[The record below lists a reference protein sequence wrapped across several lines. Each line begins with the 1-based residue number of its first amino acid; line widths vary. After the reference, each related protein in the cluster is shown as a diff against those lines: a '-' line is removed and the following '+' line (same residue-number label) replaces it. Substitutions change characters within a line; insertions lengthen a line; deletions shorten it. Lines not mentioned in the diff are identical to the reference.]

1 MVRSAVTVQKIV
13 QSLRNS
19 LCKMQKGMCGMSNMY
34 EAPNYSFPNQ
44 MIPSLKNL
52 LKFFHH
58 HTYWLSPPSL
68 LRFCCRG
75 THKCFR
81 KRVTIFFKNLKKSAR
96 ESLFLVVFKLEFQ
109 LSTGVLNA
117 VMWDVFVAK
126 LL

>member
-1 MVRSAVTVQKIV
+1 MVRSAVTVQKIF

-19 LCKMQKGMCGMSNMY
+19 RWKMQKGMCGMSNMC

-52 LKFFHH
+52 LKFFHP
-58 HTYWLSPPSL
+58 HTYWLSSPSL
-68 LRFCCRG
+68 LRFCCRS
-75 THKCFR
+75 THKSFR
-81 KRVTIFFKNLKKSAR
+81 ERVTIFFKNLKKSAR

-109 LSTGVLNA
+109 LSAGVLNA
-117 VMWDVFVAK
+117 VMWDVFLAT